1 MVPAEGLD
9 PSILSASDLKS
20 DVYANSTTQA
30 YLVTPAGFEPGISS
44 LRGWRPN
51 LLD

>member
-1 MVPAEGLD
+1 MVPDEGLE

-30 YLVTPAGFEPGISS
+30 CLVTPAGFEPGISS
-44 LRGWRPN
+44 LRGWRPY